1 MENTTKQAEEQQL
14 DQRTIERTNRAI
26 DRFEKMMHDFMSVES
41 NMRTVEQELA
51 AAADECDELTDSD
64 GEPDSYNPLSSKLM
78 MLFVREFHRETMNII
93 REEFKEILERME
105 MKQQL
110 AFVEETMF
118 FFLGKSSEL
127 LSQEISRRIERSQ
140 G

>member
-14 DQRTIERTNRAI
+14 DQRTIKLTNRAI

-51 AAADECDELTDSD
+51 AAADECDELTDGG

>member
-14 DQRTIERTNRAI
+14 DQRTIELTNRAI

>member
-14 DQRTIERTNRAI
+14 DQRTIELTNRAI

-93 REEFKEILERME
+93 REEFKEILEGME

>member
-14 DQRTIERTNRAI
+14 DQRTIKLTNRAI

>member
-14 DQRTIERTNRAI
+14 DQRTVELTNRAI